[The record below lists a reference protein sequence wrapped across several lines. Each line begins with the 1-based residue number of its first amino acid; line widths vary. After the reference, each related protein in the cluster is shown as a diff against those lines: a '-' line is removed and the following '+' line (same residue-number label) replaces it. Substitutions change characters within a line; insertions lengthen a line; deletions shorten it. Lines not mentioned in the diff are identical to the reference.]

1 MNKLIRRKV
10 YRRDSNKGDKVRK
23 NAMYLMLCLLEL
35 ATKNQDEQLNASSAN
50 VIIGG
55 GNNGNNV
62 DHRLNN

>member
-1 MNKLIRRKV
+1 
-10 YRRDSNKGDKVRK
+10 
-23 NAMYLMLCLLEL
+23 MYYLLEL

-55 GNNGNNV
+55 GNNV